1 MERLSTYM
9 AAASRSPLPPEVTEK
24 AKQHIL
30 DTFAAMVSG
39 TTLPAAHAV
48 LAYARQCAGAGTAT
62 VVGTDLV
69 CGFPEAALVNGM
81 LAHTDETDDSHALSH
96 SHPGCAIVPAALSA
110 GQQFSIGGEQ
120 FLRAVTLG
128 YDIGTRVTMTLGG
141 LEFQVRSHHDA
152 HSIANTFGSSAAA
165 GSAASLN
172 PRQMRFLVDYA
183 AQQASGIAAWQRDRE
198 HIEKSFVFGGGP
210 ARNGVTAALLVH
222 AGATGIDDI
231 FSGPDNF
238 LLAFSPGVN
247 PQGLIE
253 HLGDRYEI
261 TETNIK
267 KWSVGS
273 PIQAALD
280 ALQTILRQHSVQAD
294 QVERVVV
301 RLATDEAETVNNRE
315 MPDISLQQMIAVM
328 LLKGT
333 VTFRAAHDRAAM
345 ADPAVVRERA
355 KVALVPD
362 AALQKL
368 YPKLA
373 AIVTLTTTDGRSW
386 TERVDNVRGTT
397 GNPMTREEVV
407 EKSRDLMEPALG
419 SSQTSRLIAV
429 ILTLEKTSNLSELG
443 TLLRKT

>member
-210 ARNGVTAALLVH
+210 ARPCGCH
-222 AGATGIDDI
+222 RHRRY
-231 FSGPDNF
+231 F
-238 LLAFSPGVN
+238 LRP
-247 PQGLIE
+247 
-253 HLGDRYEI
+253 
-261 TETNIK
+261 
-267 KWSVGS
+267 
-273 PIQAALD
+273 
-280 ALQTILRQHSVQAD
+280 
-294 QVERVVV
+294 
-301 RLATDEAETVNNRE
+301 
-315 MPDISLQQMIAVM
+315 
-328 LLKGT
+328 
-333 VTFRAAHDRAAM
+333 
-345 ADPAVVRERA
+345 
-355 KVALVPD
+355 
-362 AALQKL
+362 
-368 YPKLA
+368 
-373 AIVTLTTTDGRSW
+373 
-386 TERVDNVRGTT
+386 
-397 GNPMTREEVV
+397 
-407 EKSRDLMEPALG
+407 
-419 SSQTSRLIAV
+419 
-429 ILTLEKTSNLSELG
+429 
-443 TLLRKT
+443 